1 MDAGAVLGAAGIIIA
16 ALLGLIGT
24 LLGLIL
30 RNTRKV
36 HEQVANNH
44 IDDQGNPINMRD
56 DLDDKFDGLATLVKG
71 VAETQKAQTA
81 DIGGLRAEIRQVR
94 SEQADDREAARRAA
108 TDAASAARKAEKA
121 ASDALVA
128 LERTQPKPY
137 PRRKPHD

>member
-1 MDAGAVLGAAGIIIA
+1 MDSGAVLGAAGIIIA

-44 IDDQGNPINMRD
+44 IDEQGNPINMRD
-56 DLDDKFDGLATLVKG
+56 DLDEKFEGLADLVKG
-71 VAETQKAQTA
+71 VAETQRVQAA
-81 DIGGLRAEIRQVR
+81 DIGGLRADIRQIR
-94 SEQADDREAARRAA
+94 SDQTADRAA
-108 TDAASAARKAEKA
+108 SNRASELARE
-121 ASDALVA
+121 A

-137 PRRKPHD
+137 TRRKPHD